1 MDNSTRWN
9 STFLSLQRA
18 VRLRR
23 RIELFCFEY
32 KNDIKNDT
40 LSDAE
45 WLYLNDIIAGLQ
57 PFHEVTLFLEGL
69 AQHGSFGAIWEALP
83 ALGVLLQKMETG
95 LRETT
100 ATRSARDPL
109 AIAYQ
114 NAWEKLQKYYEL
126 TDNAH
131 PIFAAAILLHPSHRK
146 HYFDHHWTGEE
157 EQWKELM
164 ITNVK
169 KVWEQEYKPHVPTQ
183 AQQQQVA
190 HRQPSIVEQYLCQAQ
205 MPQAVSDEFDS
216 YISGIQTNFGTRHD
230 CIPWLRSRANLW
242 PGITQHAL
250 DLLSIPAMSAE
261 LERVISS
268 AKLTTTPLRN
278 ALSDQT
284 MEVLELLRYWY
295 TRNIITQPRG
305 RRQQ

>member
-32 KNDIKNDT
+32 KNDIKTDT

-45 WLYLNDIIAGLQ
+45 WLYLNDVITGLQ

-69 AQHGSFGAIWEALP
+69 AQHASFGAIWEALP

-95 LRETT
+95 LNEIT
-100 ATRSARDPL
+100 AARGARDPL
-109 AIAYQ
+109 AVAYQ

-126 TDNAH
+126 TDDAH

-146 HYFDHHWTGEE
+146 HYFDHHWTGDEK
-157 EQWKELM
+157 QWTELM
-164 ITNVK
+164 IANVK
-169 KVWEQEYKPHVPTQ
+169 KVWPLAPIQ
-183 AQQQQVA
+183 AQQQQVEQ
-190 HRQPSIVEQYLCQAQ
+190 RQPSIIEQYLRQAQ
-205 MPQAVSDEFDS
+205 MPQVVGDEFDS
-216 YISGIQTNFGTRHD
+216 YINGVQTNFGTPHD
-230 CIPWLRSRANLW
+230 CIPWLRSRANLF

-261 LERVISS
+261 LERVFSS

-278 ALSDQT
+278 ALSDKT
-284 MEVLELLRYWY
+284 MEVLELLKYWY
-295 TRNIITQPRG
+295 TRNIISQPRG
-305 RRQQ
+305 RRQE